1 MGGKGFRHVKG
12 DGNNAAALAYAEEC
26 RLLISSASRVG

>member
-12 DGNNAAALAYAEEC
+12 DGNNAAALAYAEGC
-26 RLLISSASRVG
+26 RLFISFASRVG